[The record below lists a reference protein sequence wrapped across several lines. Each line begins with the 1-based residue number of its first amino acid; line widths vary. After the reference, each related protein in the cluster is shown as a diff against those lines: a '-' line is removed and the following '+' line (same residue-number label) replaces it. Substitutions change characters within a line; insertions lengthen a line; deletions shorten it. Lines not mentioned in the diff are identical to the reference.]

1 MIIDFHQYFQ
11 KFKTGPLW
19 LRVSKMVEYLI
30 ENGLLKHGDIL
41 PAERQLAEMLLIS
54 RVSVRRAIIDLS
66 SKGLVYRRH
75 GSGTY
80 IRSSQ
85 FSAQKR
91 LPKLEGFTEDL
102 LSRNL
107 QPKTVILQNEVR
119 KALIEE
125 QNRLSL
131 KADEDVLSL
140 RRLRFSEGKAVAIE
154 YAIVP
159 LKFLP
164 SPYFEG
170 PSLYQEFE
178 KINLRPIRATQQL
191 KATLLDAD
199 QAQLLDVKPASPALL
214 IIRQSFCEKG
224 EIIEY
229 TQSWFRADMHDYIV
243 SITMD
248 THEDLS

>member
-1 MIIDFHQYFQ
+1 MHIDFRQYFQ
-11 KFKTGPLW
+11 KIKIGPLW

-30 ENGLLKHGDIL
+30 KKGLLKHDDIL
-41 PAERQLAEMLLIS
+41 PSERQLAEILCIS

-80 IRSSQ
+80 VRSSQ
-85 FSAQKR
+85 FSAQKTM
-91 LPKLEGFTEDL
+91 PKLEGFTEDL

-107 QPKTVILQNEVR
+107 QPKTIILQNELR
-119 KALIEE
+119 KALPEE

-131 KADEDVLSL
+131 KQGEDVLSL
-140 RRLRFSEGKAVAIE
+140 RRLRFSEEKAVAIE
-154 YAIVP
+154 HAIVP

-199 QAQLLDVKPASPALL
+199 QAQLLGVEPASPALL
-214 IIRQSFCEKG
+214 IIRQSFCQKG
-224 EIIEY
+224 EMVEY

-243 SITMD
+243 TINMS
-248 THEDLS
+248 S

>member
-1 MIIDFHQYFQ
+1 MLVDFNQYFQ
-11 KFKTGPLW
+11 LFKTGPLW
-19 LRVSKMVEYLI
+19 LRVSKMIEYLI
-30 ENGLLKHGDIL
+30 ENNILKHDDIL
-41 PAERQLAEMLLIS
+41 PAERQLAEILSLS

-66 SKGLVYRRH
+66 SKGLIYRRH

-85 FSAQKR
+85 FSAQRK
-91 LPKLEGFTEDL
+91 LSKLEGFTEDL

-107 QPKTVILQNEVR
+107 QPKTIILQNEVR
-119 KALIEE
+119 KPMKEE
-125 QNRLSL
+125 QSRLSL
-131 KADEDVLSL
+131 KADEDILSL
-140 RRLRFSEGKAVAIE
+140 RRLRFSEEKPVAIE

-170 PSLYQEFE
+170 SSLYQEFE
-178 KINLRPIRATQQL
+178 KKGIRLVRATQQL
-191 KATLLDAD
+191 KATLLDD
-199 QAQLLDVKPASPALL
+199 EKAQLLNVKISAPSLL

-224 EIIEY
+224 EMVEY

-243 SITMD
+243 TISMD
-248 THEDLS
+248 DLTN